1 MPPCT
6 ISCKLIAY
14 FSAVSA
20 CISRRIQVR
29 ETFNKKR
36 FRCESAF
43 VFSNSTRPRPPGIW
57 TFLKTH
63 FFYPD
68 SGWRNL
74 NHSGNLFS
82 QRDVAS
88 DSLIRV
94 RMYVKNVLG
103 SCGRGH
109 SSFLNASA
117 DEFKSS
123 GDLIPLCKVYCST
136 WSSSARLLPLLTA
149 VLVVKD

>member
-1 MPPCT
+1 MFHAYTLFRQEPPQLLQINKSTRCLECHLAP
-6 ISCKLIAY
+6 ILAKLIPY
-14 FSAVSA
+14 FCAVSA

-29 ETFNKKR
+29 ETFNKTR

-57 TFLKTH
+57 TFLKTR
-63 FFYPD
+63 FFTRIQVE
-68 SGWRNL
+68 GTL
-74 NHSGNLFS
+74 TTL
-82 QRDVAS
+82 QICS

-94 RMYVKNVLG
+94 KMYVKISWVRVDVATVHF
-103 SCGRGH
+103 S
-109 SSFLNASA
+109 SA

-136 WSSSARLLPLLTA
+136 
-149 VLVVKD
+149 